1 MSEKLFSYIF
11 WFVFGC
17 IVYFVSAYKY
27 DYWPFEKEVIYYE
40 QPKKWGGNF
49 TGHLGC
55 TKCSCTGWPAGRS
68 KNLKCNRKIGADKYC
83 EHTYEQHN

>member
-49 TGHLGC
+49 TGD
-55 TKCSCTGWPAGRS
+55 
-68 KNLKCNRKIGADKYC
+68 RKS
-83 EHTYEQHN
+83 NV